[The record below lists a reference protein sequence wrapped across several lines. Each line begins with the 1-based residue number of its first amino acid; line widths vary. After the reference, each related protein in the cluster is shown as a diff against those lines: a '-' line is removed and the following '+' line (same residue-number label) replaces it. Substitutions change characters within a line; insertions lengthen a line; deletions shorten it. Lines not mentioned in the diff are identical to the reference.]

1 MAYATFKLPIGYR
14 LYDREQNKVVP
25 LNQEEYESL
34 ERIQVGH
41 ATQEDS
47 DLLERF
53 REKGFCQESEL
64 CEIEHPATPTLQAAL
79 QTQLRQIVLQVT
91 QNCNLRCSYCAYS
104 GSYFNRAHTNK
115 RMRVETA
122 LRAVDF
128 FLARSSGV
136 EEVTIGFY
144 GGEPVLEFDL
154 IKQVVEHVE
163 KHYPA
168 RKVRYNF
175 TTNLTLFT
183 DEVIDYVLEKNI
195 QIMISIDG
203 PQPVQDK
210 YRTFVNGKGSF
221 ATVMAN
227 ARRIKERDPNYYQTC
242 FTNTVASPGEDYES
256 IREFLDH
263 SELFGPLHS
272 SFTQVNDVGL
282 KEAVTYGDEY
292 YRMVRREKFKMLLF
306 TLGEIDSSRA
316 SRMFAQ
322 EKATILHTNR
332 ELIGGGTLHSKK
344 GHPGGPCVPGLH
356 RFFVDVDGN
365 FYPCE
370 RITEDAAFQVGNLD
384 TGFDLE
390 KVEKIINV
398 GRCTKEECLT
408 CWAFLHCGTCI
419 ANMVEEASATR
430 EARLRR
436 CPQVRGGVI
445 DKLSDVEMVKYYG
458 FDFTEEDE

>member
-1 MAYATFKLPIGYR
+1 MAYTTFKLPIGYR

-34 ERIQVGH
+34 ERIQGGH
-41 ATQEDS
+41 ATQEDE
-47 DLLERF
+47 DLLKRF

-104 GSYFNRAHTNK
+104 GSYFNRTHTNK

-128 FLARSSGV
+128 FLERSSGV

-154 IKQVVEHVE
+154 IKQVISHVE
-163 KHYPA
+163 EHYPA

-221 ATVMAN
+221 ATVTAN
-227 ARRIKERDPNYYQTC
+227 ARRIRERDPDYYKTC

-272 SFTQVNDVGL
+272 SFTQVNEVGL

-306 TLGEIDSSRA
+306 TLGEIDSSQA
-316 SRMFAQ
+316 SRIFAQ
-322 EKATILHTNR
+322 DRATLLHTNR
-332 ELIGGGTLHSKK
+332 ELMGGGTLHSRK

-408 CWAFLHCGTCI
+408 CWAFLHCGTCV
-419 ANMVEEASATR
+419 ANMVEETTATR

>member
-1 MAYATFKLPIGYR
+1 MAYTTFKLPIGYR

-34 ERIQVGH
+34 ERIQAGR
-41 ATQEDS
+41 ATQEDGE
-47 DLLERF
+47 LLERF

-64 CEIEHPATPTLQAAL
+64 CEIEHPATPTLEAAL

-104 GSYFNRAHTNK
+104 GSYYNRTHTNK

-128 FLARSSGV
+128 FLERSSGV

-154 IKQVVEHVE
+154 IKQVIDHVE
-163 KHYPA
+163 KHYPS

-221 ATVMAN
+221 ATVIAN
-227 ARRIKERDPNYYQTC
+227 ARRIRERDPDYYQTC

-272 SFTQVNDVGL
+272 SFTQVNEVGL
-282 KEAVTYGDEY
+282 KEEVTYGDEY

-316 SRMFAQ
+316 SRMFSRD
-322 EKATILHTNR
+322 KANLLHTYR
-332 ELIGGGTLHSKK
+332 GLMGGGTLHSRK

-419 ANMVEEASATR
+419 ANMVEETTATR

>member
-227 ARRIKERDPNYYQTC
+227 ARRIRERDPNYYQTC

>member
-104 GSYFNRAHTNK
+104 GSYFNRTHTNK
-115 RMRVETA
+115 RMSVETA

-128 FLARSSGV
+128 FLERSSGV

-144 GGEPVLEFDL
+144 GGEPILEFDL
-154 IKQVVEHVE
+154 IKQVIDHVE
-163 KHYPA
+163 EHYPA

-332 ELIGGGTLHSKK
+332 ELIGGGTLHSRK

>member
-1 MAYATFKLPIGYR
+1 M
-14 LYDREQNKVVP
+14 E
-25 LNQEEYESL
+25 
-34 ERIQVGH
+34 
-41 ATQEDS
+41 
-47 DLLERF
+47 
-53 REKGFCQESEL
+53 
-64 CEIEHPATPTLQAAL
+64 AAL

-104 GSYFNRAHTNK
+104 GSYYNRTHTNK

-128 FLARSSGV
+128 FMERSSGI

-144 GGEPVLEFDL
+144 GGEPVLEFGL
-154 IKQVVEHVE
+154 IKQVIDHVE

-210 YRTFVNGKGSF
+210 YRAFVNGKGSY

-227 ARRIKERDPNYYQTC
+227 ASRLQEKDPKYFQTC

-263 SELFGPLHS
+263 NELFGSLHS
-272 SFTQVNDVGL
+272 SFTQVNGVGL
-282 KEAVTYGDEY
+282 KEEVTYGDEY
-292 YRMVRREKFKMLLF
+292 YRMVRREKFKILLF

-316 SRMFAQ
+316 SRTFAQ
-322 EKATILHTNR
+322 EKATILYTNR
-332 ELIGGGTLHSKK
+332 ELMGGGTLHSRK

-398 GRCTKEECLT
+398 GRCTKEECLN
-408 CWAFLHCGTCI
+408 CWAFLFCGTCI
-419 ANMVEEASATR
+419 ANMVEKTIATR

-436 CPQVRGGVI
+436 CPQIHSDVI
-445 DKLSDVEMVKYYG
+445 NKLSDVEMVKYYG

>member
-227 ARRIKERDPNYYQTC
+227 ARRIRERDPNYYQTC

-272 SFTQVNDVGL
+272 SFTQVNEVGL

-292 YRMVRREKFKMLLF
+292 YRMVRREKFKLLLF

-322 EKATILHTNR
+322 EKATLLHTNR
-332 ELIGGGTLHSKK
+332 ELMGGGTLHSKK

-408 CWAFLHCGTCI
+408 CWAFLHCGTCV
-419 ANMVEEASATR
+419 ANMVEEVAATR

>member
-104 GSYFNRAHTNK
+104 GSYFNRTHTNK
-115 RMRVETA
+115 RMSVETA

-128 FLARSSGV
+128 FLERSSGV

-144 GGEPVLEFDL
+144 GGEPILEFDL
-154 IKQVVEHVE
+154 IKQVIDHVE

-332 ELIGGGTLHSKK
+332 ELIGGGTLHSRK

>member
-1 MAYATFKLPIGYR
+1 MAYTTFKLPIGYR

-34 ERIQVGH
+34 ERIQAGQ
-41 ATQEDS
+41 ATREDGE
-47 DLLERF
+47 LLERF
-53 REKGFCQESEL
+53 RAKGFCQESEL
-64 CEIEHPATPTLQAAL
+64 CEIEHPATPTLEAAL

-104 GSYFNRAHTNK
+104 GSYYNRTHTNK

-128 FLARSSGV
+128 FMERSSGV

-154 IKQVVEHVE
+154 IKQVIDHVE

-183 DEVIDYVLEKNI
+183 DEVMDYVLEKNI

-221 ATVMAN
+221 ATVTAN
-227 ARRIKERDPNYYQTC
+227 ARRIRERDPDYYQTC

-282 KEAVTYGDEY
+282 KEAMTYGDEY
-292 YRMVRREKFKMLLF
+292 YRMVRREKFKLLLF

-322 EKATILHTNR
+322 EKSTLLHTNR
-332 ELIGGGTLHSKK
+332 ELMGGGTLHSRK

-356 RFFVDVDGN
+356 RFFVDVGGN

-398 GRCTKEECLT
+398 GRCTKEECLA

-419 ANMVEEASATR
+419 ANMVEETTATR

>member
-1 MAYATFKLPIGYR
+1 MAYTTFKLPIGYR

-34 ERIQVGH
+34 ERIQAGQ
-41 ATQEDS
+41 ATREDGE
-47 DLLERF
+47 LLERF
-53 REKGFCQESEL
+53 RAKGFCQESEL
-64 CEIEHPATPTLQAAL
+64 CEIEHPATPTLEAAL

-104 GSYFNRAHTNK
+104 GSYYNRTHTNK

-128 FLARSSGV
+128 FMERTSGV

-154 IKQVVEHVE
+154 IKQVIDHVE

-221 ATVMAN
+221 ATVTAN
-227 ARRIKERDPNYYQTC
+227 ARRIRERDPDYYQTC

-282 KEAVTYGDEY
+282 KEAMTYGDEY
-292 YRMVRREKFKMLLF
+292 YRMVRREKFKLLLF

-322 EKATILHTNR
+322 EKSTLLHTNR
-332 ELIGGGTLHSKK
+332 ELMGGGTLHSRK

-356 RFFVDVDGN
+356 RFFVDVGGN

-390 KVEKIINV
+390 KVKKIINV
-398 GRCTKEECLT
+398 GRCTKEECLA

-419 ANMVEEASATR
+419 ANMVEETTATR

>member
-1 MAYATFKLPIGYR
+1 M
-14 LYDREQNKVVP
+14 
-25 LNQEEYESL
+25 
-34 ERIQVGH
+34 
-41 ATQEDS
+41 
-47 DLLERF
+47 
-53 REKGFCQESEL
+53 
-64 CEIEHPATPTLQAAL
+64 
-79 QTQLRQIVLQVT
+79 
-91 QNCNLRCSYCAYS
+91 
-104 GSYFNRAHTNK
+104 
-115 RMRVETA
+115 
-122 LRAVDF
+122 
-128 FLARSSGV
+128 
-136 EEVTIGFY
+136 
-144 GGEPVLEFDL
+144 
-154 IKQVVEHVE
+154 
-163 KHYPA
+163 
-168 RKVRYNF
+168 
-175 TTNLTLFT
+175 
-183 DEVIDYVLEKNI
+183 LEKNI

-221 ATVMAN
+221 ATVTAN
-227 ARRIKERDPNYYQTC
+227 ARRIRERDPDYYQTC

-272 SFTQVNDVGL
+272 SFTQVNEVGL
-282 KEAVTYGDEY
+282 KEEVTYGDEY

-316 SRMFAQ
+316 SRMFSRD
-322 EKATILHTNR
+322 KANLLHTYR
-332 ELIGGGTLHSKK
+332 GLMGGGTLHSRK

-408 CWAFLHCGTCI
+408 CWAFLHCGTCV
-419 ANMVEEASATR
+419 ANMVEETTATR

-458 FDFTEEDE
+458 FDFTEDDE

>member
-1 MAYATFKLPIGYR
+1 MAYTTFKLPIGYR

-34 ERIQVGH
+34 ERIQAGR
-41 ATQEDS
+41 ATQEDGE
-47 DLLERF
+47 LLERF
-53 REKGFCQESEL
+53 RAKGFCQESEL
-64 CEIEHPATPTLQAAL
+64 CEIEHPATPTLEAAL

-104 GSYFNRAHTNK
+104 GSYYNRTHTNK

-128 FLARSSGV
+128 FMERSSGI

-154 IKQVVEHVE
+154 IKQVIDHVE

-168 RKVRYNF
+168 RNVRYNF

-221 ATVMAN
+221 ATVVAN
-227 ARRIKERDPNYYQTC
+227 ARRIRERDPDYYQTC

-272 SFTQVNDVGL
+272 SFTQVNEVGL

-332 ELIGGGTLHSKK
+332 GLTGGGTLHSKK

-370 RITEDAAFQVGNLD
+370 RITEDAAFQVGNLE

-398 GRCTKEECLT
+398 GRCTKEECLA
-408 CWAFLHCGTCI
+408 CWAFVYCGTCI
-419 ANMVEEASATR
+419 ANMVEETTATR
-430 EARLRR
+430 AARLRR
-436 CPQVRGGVI
+436 CPEIRGEVI
-445 DKLSDVEMVKYYG
+445 DKLSDVEIVKYYG
-458 FDFTEEDE
+458 FDFAEEDE

>member
-1 MAYATFKLPIGYR
+1 MAYTIFKLPIGYR

-25 LNQEEYESL
+25 LNREEYESL
-34 ERIQVGH
+34 ERIHNKQG
-41 ATQEDS
+41 TLEDEK
-47 DLLERF
+47 LLARF
-53 REKGFCQESEL
+53 QAKGFCQESGL
-64 CEIEHPATPTLQAAL
+64 CEIEHPATQSLEPSLKTK
-79 QTQLRQIVLQVT
+79 LRQIVLQVT

-104 GSYFNRAHTNK
+104 GSYFNRTHTNK
-115 RMRVETA
+115 RMSLETA
-122 LRAVDF
+122 IRAVDF
-128 FLARSSGV
+128 FMERSSGV

-154 IKQVVEHVE
+154 IKQVIEHVE
-163 KHYPA
+163 TRYPA
-168 RKVRYNF
+168 RTVRYNF

-256 IREFLDH
+256 IRDFLDH
-263 SELFGPLHS
+263 NELFGSLHS
-272 SFTQVNDVGL
+272 SFTQVNENGL
-282 KEAVTYGDEY
+282 KKEVTYGDEY
-292 YRMVRREKFKMLLF
+292 YRMVRREKFKVLLF
-306 TLGEIDSSRA
+306 TLGEIDSSRP
-316 SRMFAQ
+316 SRTFAQ
-322 EKATILHTNR
+322 DKATILYTNR
-332 ELIGGGTLHSKK
+332 ELASGGTLHSKK
-344 GHPGGPCVPGLH
+344 GHPGGPCVPGVH

-384 TGFDLE
+384 TGFDLD

-398 GRCTKEECLT
+398 GRCTKEECLD
-408 CWAFLHCGTCI
+408 CWAFLFCGTCA
-419 ANMVEEASATR
+419 ANMVEKTTATR

-436 CPQVRGGVI
+436 CPQVRSDVI
-445 DKLSDVEMVKYYG
+445 NKLSDVEIVKYYG
-458 FDFTEEDE
+458 FDFAEEEE

>member
-1 MAYATFKLPIGYR
+1 MAYTTFKLPIGYR

-34 ERIQVGH
+34 ERIQGGH
-41 ATQEDS
+41 ATQEDE
-47 DLLERF
+47 DLLKRF

-104 GSYFNRAHTNK
+104 GSYFNRTHTNK

-128 FLARSSGV
+128 FLERSSGV

-154 IKQVVEHVE
+154 IKQVIDHVE
-163 KHYPA
+163 KHYPS

-221 ATVMAN
+221 ATVTAN
-227 ARRIKERDPNYYQTC
+227 ARRIRERDPDYYKTC

-272 SFTQVNDVGL
+272 SFTQVNEVGL

-306 TLGEIDSSRA
+306 TLGEIDSSQA
-316 SRMFAQ
+316 SRIFAQ
-322 EKATILHTNR
+322 DRATLLHTNR
-332 ELIGGGTLHSKK
+332 ELMGGGTLHSRK

-408 CWAFLHCGTCI
+408 CWAFLHCGTC
-419 ANMVEEASATR
+419 VASMAEGGIATR
-430 EARLRR
+430 SARLRR
-436 CPQVRGGVI
+436 CPQVRGGVV
-445 DKLSDVEMVKYYG
+445 DKLSDVEMLKYYG

>member
-1 MAYATFKLPIGYR
+1 M
-14 LYDREQNKVVP
+14 
-25 LNQEEYESL
+25 
-34 ERIQVGH
+34 
-41 ATQEDS
+41 
-47 DLLERF
+47 
-53 REKGFCQESEL
+53 
-64 CEIEHPATPTLQAAL
+64 

-104 GSYFNRAHTNK
+104 GSYFNRTHTNK

-154 IKQVVEHVE
+154 IKQVIDHVE

-221 ATVMAN
+221 ATVTAN
-227 ARRIKERDPNYYQTC
+227 ARRIRERDPNYYKTC

-272 SFTQVNDVGL
+272 SFTQVNEVGL

-306 TLGEIDSSRA
+306 TLREIDSSQA
-316 SRMFAQ
+316 SRIFAQ
-322 EKATILHTNR
+322 DRATLLHTNR
-332 ELIGGGTLHSKK
+332 ELMGGGTLHSRK

-408 CWAFLHCGTCI
+408 CWAFLHCGTC
-419 ANMVEEASATR
+419 VASMAEGGIATR
-430 EARLRR
+430 SARLRR

>member
-227 ARRIKERDPNYYQTC
+227 ARRIRERDPNYYQTC

-332 ELIGGGTLHSKK
+332 ELIGGGTLHSRK